1 MNLLNDAQ
9 GVDVGFRHF
18 RRIRVLAMSL
28 ATMMAIL
35 FGDARLASA
44 QGASCPAS
52 GALKNFQVASNV
64 GAFFSNNGQITTY
77 TFVSLTDENPVG
89 GVPGLIKYCVY
100 PTANQPG
107 GFDPQAIGAN
117 GKLWT
122 VATGSRNFAFARP
135 AGEPSNIPLDGQ
147 ITVMGTATWA
157 TVPTDQTILLHIN
170 DAAVCASIYG
180 SDSSGTCFV
189 KPTNLAQVCN
199 AGDTGVAYNAMPF
212 GVVNCSKPS
221 FGVEAYNFNEIGDE
235 VKLASGTPRELVSL
249 SVLFASYG
257 CGTSGH
263 WHTDDCTTAPG
274 ATFTHSITGNI
285 YSVTDCMGAPCPDG
299 PPIATA
305 TETFTI
311 PYRPS
316 KDAVNCTGANAGK
329 WFNPFANGGPGA
341 CQNSISTVLTFTF
354 PTGIILPENVIWTV
368 QYNTSNSGYDPITPP
383 VQSCNGNNNNPGC
396 PYDSLNVGTVNFPN
410 APYAGNDVD
419 NNVVFLS
426 SNSGG
431 YPNSGGT
438 AEPLQSTTTIQTD
451 SMTGLRPLGA
461 ITTKP

>member
-1 MNLLNDAQ
+1 MGL
-9 GVDVGFRHF
+9 RHF
-18 RRIRVLAMSL
+18 RRIRVHAMSL

-35 FGDARLASA
+35 FGGARLASA

-64 GAFFSNNGQITTY
+64 GAFFSNSGLVTTY
-77 TFVSLTDENPVG
+77 TFASLTDENPVG

-100 PTANQPG
+100 PSPASQPTLE
-107 GFDPQAIGAN
+107 PQTTGAD
-117 GKLWT
+117 GTIWT
-122 VATGSRNFAFARP
+122 IATGSKNFAFARP
-135 AGEPSNIPLDGQ
+135 AGNPSNIPLDGQ
-147 ITVMGTATWA
+147 ITVMGTATW
-157 TVPTDQTILLHIN
+157 PTPAPSVQTILLHIS

-199 AGDTGVAYNAMPF
+199 AGDAGFAYNAMPF

-221 FGVEAYNFNEIGDE
+221 FGVEAYNFNEIGDK
-235 VKLASGTPRELVSL
+235 VQLASGTGRELVSL
-249 SVLFASYG
+249 SVLFTSYG
-257 CGTSGH
+257 CETSGH
-263 WHTDDCTTAPG
+263 WYSSDCVTALN
-274 ATFTHSITGNI
+274 ATFTMSAATNPIVAKI
-285 YSVTDCMGAPCPDG
+285 YAGDG
-299 PPIATA
+299 TTVLATS
-305 TETFTI
+305 EPKDFVI
-311 PYRPS
+311 PYRPTANPTCPA
-316 KDAVNCTGANAGK
+316 DLVNGIPAGAR
-329 WFNPFANGGPGA
+329 WFNPLANGGLGA

-354 PTGIILPENVIWTV
+354 PAGTTLPDNVIWTV
-368 QYNTSNSGYDPITPP
+368 QYNTSNSGYDPITLPL
-383 VQSCNGNNNNPGC
+383 QSCNVNNNNNPGC

-426 SNSGG
+426 WNTGG

-438 AEPLQSTTTIQTD
+438 AVPLQSTTTILTD
-451 SMTGLRPLGA
+451 SVTGLRPLAA